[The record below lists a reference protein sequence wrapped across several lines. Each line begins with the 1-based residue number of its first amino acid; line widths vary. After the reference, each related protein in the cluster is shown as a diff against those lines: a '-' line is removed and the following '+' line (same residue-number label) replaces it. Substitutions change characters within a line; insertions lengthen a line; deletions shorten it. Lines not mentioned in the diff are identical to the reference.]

1 MEILAQISGEALVHG
16 IIFLIIL
23 GLVFWLL
30 WWLVSYTNPPE
41 PFNKIIRVVLA
52 IAAVIILINV
62 LLSWTGHPLIKWS
75 G

>member
-1 MEILAQISGEALVHG
+1 MELLAQISGEALIHG

-23 GLVFWLL
+23 GLIFWLL
-30 WWLVSYTNPPE
+30 WWLVGYTAPPE

-62 LLSWTGHPLIKWS
+62 LLSWTGHPLIKW
-75 G
+75 